1 MYMHLGNNCVIPTRD
16 IIAILNVEEV
26 SADTQDIIDMARL
39 DKKLTNIS
47 DKGKEKALIICADQV
62 YLSPI
67 SSITLY
73 RRAGYPFKEV

>member
-26 SADTQDIIDMARL
+26 SDDIQDIIEVARL
-39 DKKLTNIS
+39 EKRITNIS
-47 DKGKEKALIICADQV
+47 DKGKEKALVICADQV

-67 SSITLY
+67 SSLTLY
-73 RRAGYPFKEV
+73 RRAGNPFKEV

>member
-1 MYMHLGNNCVIPTRD
+1 MHLGNNCVIPTRE

-26 SADTQDIIDMARL
+26 SADLQDIIDVARL

-47 DKGKEKALIICADQV
+47 DKGKEKALVICADQV

-67 SSITLY
+67 SSMTLY
-73 RRAGYPFKEV
+73 RRAGNPFKEV

>member
-26 SADTQDIIDMARL
+26 SEDIQDIIDTARL

-67 SSITLY
+67 SSMTLY
-73 RRAGYPFKEV
+73 RRAGNPFKEV